1 MDDYMPVG
9 EQNVEG
15 GRTRAIDTKV
25 LGALLVDIVD
35 VLDKHNVRY
44 VLLFGTMLGAVRDN
58 AIIPWDDDGDLA
70 VFNSDR
76 DAFWNKVVPDLKAVG
91 CNVPPEGDPNRPIS
105 PNNAPW
111 YDAYAIRGGEKVDF
125 WFFDRV
131 DNTYCYDVARSGN
144 TCVFEAHFF
153 DNLHAIDFLNRKCNV
168 PVKSEEWLY
177 SVYGPDWQTPIKPGE
192 PCRGHNKGAQGRF

>member
-1 MDDYMPVG
+1 MDDATPVW
-9 EQNVEG
+9 ERNVEG
-15 GRTRAIDTKV
+15 GRTRPIDTKV

-35 VLDKHNVRY
+35 VLDRYNVRY

-58 AIIPWDDDGDLA
+58 
-70 VFNSDR
+70 FDR
-76 DAFWNKVVPDLKAVG
+76 DVFWNQVVPDLKAVG
-91 CNVPPEGDPNRPIS
+91 CDVPQEGDPNSPIS

-131 DNTYCYDVARSGN
+131 DNTYCYDVARTEN

-153 DNLHAIDFLNRKCNV
+153 DALRSLDFLGRKCNV
-168 PVKSEEWLY
+168 PVKAEEWLY

-192 PCRGHNKGAQGRF
+192 PCRGYNKGAQGRC